1 MHAARARQQ
10 LAQGDLLIKLLSV
23 QTVELQHQAGQH
35 ALLAERV
42 NSLLD
47 QGSESLEMQTEQL
60 ARVKEG
66 MRACYFSEQRQMY
79 MDCPASDFDRQWAG
93 VQSGDWLTSFIR
105 QRMQNL
111 QSFSG

>member
-1 MHAARARQQ
+1 MHAACARHL
-10 LAQGDLLIKLLSV
+10 LAQGDQLVRLLSV
-23 QTVELQHQAGQH
+23 QASELQRQSSQQS
-35 ALLAERV
+35 LLADRV
-42 NSLLD
+42 YSLVE
-47 QGSESLEMQTEQL
+47 QGNESPEMQTEQL

-66 MRACYFSEQRQMY
+66 MRACYFSEERQMY

-111 QSFSG
+111 PSFSG

>member
-1 MHAARARQQ
+1 MHAACARQQ
-10 LAQGDLLIKLLSV
+10 LAQCDLVARLLSV
-23 QTVELQHQAGQH
+23 QTVELQHQASRQTLF
-35 ALLAERV
+35 ADRL
-42 NSLLD
+42 NSLVE
-47 QGSESLEMQTEQL
+47 QGNESLEMQTEQL

-79 MDCPASDFDRQWAG
+79 MDCPTSDFDRQWAG

-111 QSFSG
+111 PSFPG